1 MNKFLGNTL
10 PDSSPLTYRRTTMAK
25 ANLQDLSNEDLV
37 NNFQYESSCNNEYD
51 NRTNVDKYRKELLR
65 RLKKLND

>member
-1 MNKFLGNTL
+1 
-10 PDSSPLTYRRTTMAK
+10 MAK